1 MNRDSFNLNY
11 QLGNVSSDG
20 NDSDSDSDSGS
31 GSDNENSDMV
41 SLIAT
46 GGVARKI
53 NIPQDK
59 LDVVNEHFFLSL
71 DSKDRKYT
79 NGDTTFNFN
88 IESLKNIYKN
98 IASITIQG
106 IIVPN
111 IYLECQQVHGLYL
124 NQHITTSLTA
134 DSRVKR
140 PRQLRDLNYITLQ
153 IENIP
158 GKMDGNNEAVRQ
170 SIGVFILDRELEVNN
185 SNGEYIKAEGSTNY
199 TESGNKGSSLL
210 AGTNY
215 NNLVF
220 KTLEP
225 FTITFDTPIAS
236 LFELKLS
243 LRDPFNNVFRL
254 MNDYL
259 TIMAISIDSTD
270 LRIKTN
276 EYFSPEEYRIG
287 NNLIFSDIEI
297 TSAPG
302 NEDRSG
308 LINFLTSKNRTHP
321 IMGYAELEVDT
332 PVATSTKLFNTLII
346 GLDYTLN
353 RETGA
358 ITSNNFNIT
367 GSLSCNNSSVINSNL
382 QTSVFVD
389 IETQKNMSNSLIP
402 RMI

>member
-1 MNRDSFNLNY
+1 MNSNPFKY
-11 QLGNVSSDG
+11 QLGSISSG
-20 NDSDSDSDSGS
+20 GSDSESDSN
-31 GSDNENSDMV
+31 DENSDIV
-41 SLIAT
+41 TRIAT
-46 GGVARKI
+46 GGVAR
-53 NIPQDK
+53 NVHIPQDK
-59 LDVVNEHFFLSL
+59 LEVVSEHFFLSL
-71 DSKDRKYT
+71 DSKDRSYK
-79 NGDTTFNFN
+79 NGDTTFNFSA
-88 IESLKNIYKN
+88 ETLKNVYKN
-98 IASITIQG
+98 ISSITIQG

-111 IYLECQQVHGLYL
+111 IYLECHQVHGLYL
-124 NQHITTSLTA
+124 NSHISTSLTA
-134 DSRVKR
+134 DSSVKR

-158 GKMDGNNEAVRQ
+158 GKSDGNNEAVKQ
-170 SIGVFILDRELEVNN
+170 SSGVFVLDRELETSN
-185 SNGEYIKAEGSTNY
+185 SSGEYIKAEGSTNY

-236 LFELKLS
+236 LFEFKLS

-259 TIMAISIDSTD
+259 TIMAISLDSND

-302 NEDRSG
+302 GEDRAG
-308 LINFLTSKNRTHP
+308 LINFLTSKDRTHP
-321 IMGYAELEVDT
+321 IMGYTELDADA

-353 RETGA
+353 KTTGA
-358 ITSNNFNIT
+358 ITANNFNIV
-367 GSLSCNNSSVINSNL
+367 GSLPCNNSSIINSNL

-389 IETQKNMSNSLIP
+389 IETQKNADKSLFA